1 MNFKI
6 KITICLRKNLTKV
19 KLQRKKLTK
28 TTKKQTN
35 KQTKKQTKK
44 EKKRYPPNPTCFS
57 ERFFTCSLPV
67 SILKLY

>member
-35 KQTKKQTKK
+35 KRKNKQ
-44 EKKRYPPNPTCFS
+44 KKRKKDTLPTQPVFPKDFS
-57 ERFFTCSLPV
+57 HAVYLFLS
-67 SILKLY
+67 